1 MSIVYENYEF
11 KQIRTTRDTSG
22 TNFNGEVIWDWTTG
36 ANRNHLWE
44 ESYLMC
50 DLAISL
56 NGASI
61 DPALSLA
68 NVNQF
73 GMSNNPMACLFT
85 TGTYRVN
92 DQVVSK
98 INDIP
103 QTSTMM
109 RIAFH
114 GEGQDRQSFSGAPI
128 NVGDVTDLQKSLKV
142 THAGLTTYDNA
153 GSVFQATHNKN
164 MRDVGLTGTN
174 STVRLSMKLPFF
186 TQKSL
191 TALPGNTKHQLSLQ
205 VNSLWQRLLMVL
217 NTYTT
222 STVVSPTTVNLSITN
237 LILWAAQF
245 ESVPVA
251 PSSMYRLDYFDTFS
265 TIRNLTNT
273 SEQFQMTIPRNTN
286 KLIILFF
293 DNRNTDPTTPTL
305 FRTVG
310 SSTITRLRVSYDGQ
324 YFPNPDYTWTAG
336 TAMIEGDSK
345 RSYEDF
351 VRTTE
356 SLRDTAGAVLSYG
369 KWLNTPMF
377 VFRVFRAGGSQANTV
392 EVEMSFSGAPTN
404 TSFYLAAIHDKQLE
418 VRYNE
423 QRIPEETNVYEL

>member
-1 MSIVYENYEF
+1 
-11 KQIRTTRDTSG
+11 
-22 TNFNGEVIWDWTTG
+22 
-36 ANRNHLWE
+36 
-44 ESYLMC
+44 MC
-50 DLAISL
+50 DLAITE
-56 NGASI
+56 NGVAVNHVA
-61 DPALSLA
+61 DLATAVALY
-68 NVNQF
+68 
-73 GMSNNPMACLFT
+73 GMSNNPMSCMFT

-109 RIAFH
+109 RLAFN
-114 GEGQDRQSFSGAPI
+114 GDGQDKQSFSGSPI
-128 NVGDVTDLQKSLKV
+128 TLGDRTLPLESRMVT
-142 THAGLTTYDNA
+142 TTADA
-153 GSVFQATHNKN
+153 SFVKTATSAVASHNYN
-164 MRDVGLTGTN
+164 MRKVGLNGTAI
-174 STVRLSMKLPFF
+174 STSVRLTMKLPFF

-205 VNSLWQRLLMVL
+205 VNSLWKRLIMVL
-217 NTYTT
+217 NGAKVT
-222 STVVSPTTVNLSITN
+222 SDTVAPHNVNLSITN

-251 PSSMYRLDYFDTFS
+251 PGSMYRLDYFDTFS

-286 KLIILFF
+286 KLVVLFF
-293 DNRNTDPTTPTL
+293 DNRVTDATTPTL
-305 FRTVG
+305 FNTAA
-310 SSTITRLRVSYDGQ
+310 SLSITRLRISYDGQ
-324 YFPNPDYTWTAG
+324 YFPNPDYTWTA
-336 TAMIEGDSK
+336 TSNMVVGDSK
-345 RSYEDF
+345 RAYEDF
-351 VRTTE
+351 LRTTE
-356 SLRDTAGAVLSYG
+356 SLRDTAGSVLTYG
-369 KWLNTPMF
+369 KWLNSPIF

-392 EVEMSFSGAPTN
+392 EIEMTFNAAPAN